1 MLYKK
6 INVEVI
12 VVADE
17 AEAVVAELN
26 AALDRLEES
35 HTLFGGGI
43 ETVAIEHPGTRKR
56 SAFAH
61 TMAAG
66 ETVAV
71 ALRTARESVTVALR
85 AVI

>member
-6 INVEVI
+6 INVELI

-17 AEAVVAELN
+17 AEAVVAGLN
-26 AALDRLEES
+26 AALDQLEEK

-43 ETVAIEHPGTRKR
+43 ETVAFEHPGPRRR
-56 SAFAH
+56 SALAH

-66 ETVAV
+66 ETAV
-71 ALRTARESVTVALR
+71 RATREGLAAALR

>member
-6 INVEVI
+6 INVELI

-26 AALDRLEES
+26 AALDRLEER

-43 ETVAIEHPGTRKR
+43 ETVAVEHPGTRKR
-56 SAFAH
+56 SALAH

-66 ETVAV
+66 ETAV
-71 ALRTARESVTVALR
+71 RAARESLIIALR

>member
-6 INVEVI
+6 INVELM

-17 AEAVVAELN
+17 AEAVVAGLN
-26 AALDRLEES
+26 AALDQLEEK

-43 ETVAIEHPGTRKR
+43 ETVAFEHPGTRRR
-56 SAFAH
+56 SALAH

-66 ETVAV
+66 ETAV
-71 ALRTARESVTVALR
+71 KAAREGLAVALR

>member
-6 INVEVI
+6 INVELM

-17 AEAVVAELN
+17 AEAVVAGLN
-26 AALDRLEES
+26 AALDQLEEK

-43 ETVAIEHPGTRKR
+43 ETVAFEHPGTRRR
-56 SAFAH
+56 SALAH

-66 ETVAV
+66 ETAV
-71 ALRTARESVTVALR
+71 RAAREGLAVALR